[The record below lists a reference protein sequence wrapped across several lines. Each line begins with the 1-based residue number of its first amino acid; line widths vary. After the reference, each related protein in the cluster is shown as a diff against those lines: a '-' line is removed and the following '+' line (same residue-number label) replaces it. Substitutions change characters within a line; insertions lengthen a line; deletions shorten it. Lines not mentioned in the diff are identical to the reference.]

1 MENIS
6 LKQGEL
12 LTPVSLLRF
21 APLIKVGREGG
32 GVGGGGGGG
41 GGGAREQEHLQHAE
55 FLETEAG
62 TGVVFVADNNIYHQ
76 PSLSSRCVAV

>member
-1 MENIS
+1 M
-6 LKQGEL
+6 
-12 LTPVSLLRF
+12 PVSLLRF
-21 APLIKVGREGG
+21 APLIKVGRGG
-32 GVGGGGGGG
+32 GA

-76 PSLSSRCVAV
+76 PSLSSRWAAAKSFLHILSIL

>member
-1 MENIS
+1 M
-6 LKQGEL
+6 
-12 LTPVSLLRF
+12 PVSLLRF
-21 APLIKVGREGG
+21 APLIKVGRGA
-32 GVGGGGGGG
+32 

-76 PSLSSRCVAV
+76 PSLSSRCVAAKSFLHILSIL

>member
-21 APLIKVGREGG
+21 APLIKVGRE
-32 GVGGGGGGG
+32 G

>member
-1 MENIS
+1 M
-6 LKQGEL
+6 
-12 LTPVSLLRF
+12 SLLRF

-32 GVGGGGGGG
+32 GVGGGGV
-41 GGGAREQEHLQHAE
+41 GAREQEHLQHAE

>member
-6 LKQGEL
+6 LIRFFIREIREL

-21 APLIKVGREGG
+21 APLIKVGRE
-32 GVGGGGGGG
+32 GGG

-76 PSLSSRCVAV
+76 PSLSSRWAAA

>member
-32 GVGGGGGGG
+32 AGGGV
-41 GGGAREQEHLQHAE
+41 GAREQEHLQHAE

-76 PSLSSRCVAV
+76 PSLSSRWAAA